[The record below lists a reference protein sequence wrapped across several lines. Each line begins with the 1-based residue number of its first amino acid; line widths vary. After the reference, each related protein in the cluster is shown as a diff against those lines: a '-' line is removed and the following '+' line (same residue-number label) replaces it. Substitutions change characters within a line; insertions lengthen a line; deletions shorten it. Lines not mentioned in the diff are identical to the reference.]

1 VKDYV
6 LDANALVRYF
16 RNLDGAA
23 KVQELLIQADKQQ
36 AMLRVSVI
44 NLAEVLYVYA
54 RYSTP
59 EDARN
64 AIQRVKRLVEF
75 VSSDAEQALAAAELR
90 YRYKLGLADCFAAEL
105 ARRTGATLVTADP
118 EFAKLGRQLKVL
130 ALPRH
135 ER

>member
-105 ARRTGATLVTADP
+105 AMRTGATLVTADP